1 MSEDPAARPDRADR
15 PVTFRD
21 VFAVREYRA
30 IYTSLLVNWA
40 GDYLSKAAVTVLV
53 YEKTDSVLLSAAA
66 LGVSFIPWIIGGT
79 LLSALAER
87 YPYRRVLIVADLARM
102 VPIGLLL
109 VPHVPIWLM
118 LVLVFLAS
126 LGMPPTQAA
135 RSALLPQLVGRE
147 KLATA
152 IAVNQTT
159 TQAAQLFGYLAGAT
173 IATVLSPRVALGV
186 DVCTF
191 ALSALV
197 IARGIQH
204 RPPARTEAQR
214 THLLHESG
222 EGIRLVFGRP
232 VLRAIVLMVCLM
244 SMFSVAP
251 EGLAAAWAAEG
262 TDNSTSRGLYQ
273 GLIMAAAPIGFVIG
287 GLLLTRLAGADRR
300 DRLVC
305 PLAILSCL
313 ALAPAAFSPPLP
325 IVVLLVIL
333 SGAAAGG
340 LSPTLNG
347 RFVLMLP
354 HGYRARAFGVVQAGL
369 QLAQFSGIIITG
381 VLADRFR
388 LPLVVGLW
396 SVVGTFVMS
405 YLAVGWP
412 SRRTF
417 ARAMEAAAATVP
429 PAPVPPATTPV
440 VPAPAPAPEAAPV
453 RTTSVTPKHP

>member
-53 YEKTDSVLLSAAA
+53 FEKTDSALLSAAA
-66 LGVSFIPWIIGGT
+66 LGVSFLPWIIGGT

-102 VPIGLLL
+102 VPIALLL
-109 VPHVPIWLM
+109 VPHVPIWAM

-147 KLATA
+147 RLATA

-159 TQAAQLFGYLAGAT
+159 TQAAQLFGYLVGAT
-173 IATVLSPRVALGV
+173 IATTVSPRLALTV
-186 DVCTF
+186 DVLTF
-191 ALSALV
+191 ALSATV
-197 IARGIQH
+197 IAKGIRH
-204 RPPARTEAQR
+204 RPPARAEAQR
-214 THLLHESG
+214 THLLHESA

-232 VLRAIVLMVCLM
+232 VLRAIVLMVCLI

-251 EGLAAAWAAEG
+251 EGLAAAWAAEDHNDP
-262 TDNSTSRGLYQ
+262 TTRGLYQ

-287 GLLLTRLAGADRR
+287 GLLITRLAGPARR
-300 DRLVC
+300 DQLVL
-305 PLAILSCL
+305 PLAVLSCL
-313 ALAPAAFSPPLP
+313 ALAPAVVGPPLP
-325 IVVLLVIL
+325 VVVLLVII
-333 SGAAAGG
+333 SGVAAGG

-347 RFVLMLP
+347 KFVLMLP

-369 QLAQFSGIIITG
+369 QLAQFAGIIVTG
-381 VLADRFR
+381 VLADLFR

-396 SVVGTFVMS
+396 SLAGTFVMI
-405 YLAVGWP
+405 YLTSSWP

-429 PAPVPPATTPV
+429 PAETAPEKPV
-440 VPAPAPAPEAAPV
+440 VPAPAPPSDSAPI
-453 RTTSVTPKHP
+453 RTTSVTPEHP